1 VSSQPDAA
9 PAASP
14 ERAASTQ
21 RDTPSGAVP
30 AREHGPRSTRLGD
43 FTLDARVLP
52 ITGLALAVGAAG
64 AGAAYCLLRLIGLIT
79 NLVFYQRVSTALVA
93 PGAVHH
99 NPALILLAP
108 IAGGVIVGLMARY
121 GSEKIRGHGMPEAIE
136 AILTGSSRVQP
147 RVAILKPISAAISI
161 GTGGPFGAEGPII
174 MTGGAVGSILAQ
186 ALKLT
191 ADERKT
197 LLVAGAAAGMAATF
211 NAPLASVL
219 LAVELLLFE
228 WRPRSLV
235 PVGAA
240 VTVAVVC
247 RGWLLGTAPVF
258 PVTDLVHPGPAAI
271 GLSLIPGLTGGLLA
285 IAATGLVYLAE
296 DAFKKLPFH
305 WMWWPAIGGAIIGLG
320 GLIEPRALGVGY
332 DVIDQL
338 LTGRAGLSLIVGI
351 LVVKTLIW
359 SLSLGSGT
367 SGGVLAPVFMIG
379 GALGALEGN
388 LLPHVFPGFWAMAGL
403 AAVVGGVMRS
413 PLTGI
418 VFTLELTHAWND
430 LTPLL
435 VASVSA
441 YLLSALLLKRSVL
454 TEKIARRG
462 LHLTREY
469 STDPLETFFA
479 REVMTTDP
487 VVLPAAATIGDLLP
501 VAVGG
506 TTRLS
511 PLLDASAPTTPPCPV
526 LGPNSLTTALYP
538 VLDASGAVTGVVTHR
553 ELLAAAD
560 REPAS
565 RTVGELA
572 RPPKTLIRA
581 DQTLREVA
589 NAFAVNGTTQAPVID
604 PADPGHLLGMV
615 SLSQLLHAR
624 RTDHHEEHHRERHLS
639 LRIPSETAASGRTA
653 G

>member
-1 VSSQPDAA
+1 MSSHRDTA
-9 PAASP
+9 PAAL
-14 ERAASTQ
+14 
-21 RDTPSGAVP
+21 P

-52 ITGLALAVGAAG
+52 ITGLALVVGAAG

-79 NLVFYQRVSTALVA
+79 NLVFYQRISTALLA
-93 PGAVHH
+93 PAAAHH

-108 IAGGVIVGLMARY
+108 VAGGLAVGLMARY
-121 GSEKIRGHGMPEAIE
+121 GSERIRGHGMPEAIE

-147 RVAILKPISAAISI
+147 RVAVLKPISAAISI

-186 ALKLT
+186 ALELT

-235 PVGAA
+235 PVAAA
-240 VTVAVVC
+240 VTVAVIC
-247 RGWLLGTAPVF
+247 RGWLLGTSPVF
-258 PVTDLVHPGPAAI
+258 PVTDPVHPGPAAI
-271 GLSLIPGLTGGLLA
+271 GLALIPGLTGGLLA

-338 LTGRAGLSLIVGI
+338 LTGRAGLSLILGI

-403 AAVVGGVMRS
+403 AAVLGGVMRS

-487 VVLPAAATIGDLLP
+487 VRLTADATIGDLILP
-501 VAVGG
+501 AIDDVNSSG
-506 TTRLS
+506 
-511 PLLDASAPTTPPCPV
+511 PITP
-526 LGPNSLTTALYP
+526 LYP
-538 VLDASGAVTGVVTHR
+538 VLDASGAITGVVTHR
-553 ELLAAAD
+553 ELLAAAG

-565 RTVGELA
+565 RTVGEVA
-572 RPPKTLIRA
+572 RPPRTLIRA

-589 NAFAVNGTTQAPVID
+589 NAFAVSGTTRAPVVD
-604 PADPGHLLGMV
+604 PADPGRLLGMV
-615 SLSQLLHAR
+615 SLAQLLHAR

-639 LRIPSETAASGRTA
+639 LRIPSETAASGRPA

>member
-1 VSSQPDAA
+1 MSPQPHSA

-14 ERAASTQ
+14 ERAASMH
-21 RDTPSGAVP
+21 RDTAPSVLP

-52 ITGLALAVGAAG
+52 ITGLALVVGAAG

-93 PGAVHH
+93 PGSAHH

-108 IAGGVIVGLMARY
+108 VAGGLAVGLMARY

-240 VTVAVVC
+240 VTVAVIC
-247 RGWLLGTAPVF
+247 RGWLLGTSPVF

-305 WMWWPAIGGAIIGLG
+305 WMWWPAIGGAIIGIG

-403 AAVVGGVMRS
+403 AAVLGGVMRS

-435 VASVSA
+435 VASLSA

-487 VVLPAAATIGDLLP
+487 VMLTADATIGDLLP
-501 VAVGG
+501 AAADVSSSV
-506 TTRLS
+506 
-511 PLLDASAPTTPPCPV
+511 PITP
-526 LGPNSLTTALYP
+526 LYP
-538 VLDASGAVTGVVTHR
+538 VLDASGAITGVVTHR
-553 ELLAAAD
+553 ELLAAAG

-572 RPPKTLIRA
+572 RPPRTLIRA

-589 NAFAVNGTTQAPVID
+589 NAFAVSGTTRAPVVD
-604 PADPGHLLGMV
+604 PADPGRLVGMV
-615 SLSQLLHAR
+615 SLAQLLHAR

-639 LRIPSETAASGRTA
+639 LRIPAETAASGRPA